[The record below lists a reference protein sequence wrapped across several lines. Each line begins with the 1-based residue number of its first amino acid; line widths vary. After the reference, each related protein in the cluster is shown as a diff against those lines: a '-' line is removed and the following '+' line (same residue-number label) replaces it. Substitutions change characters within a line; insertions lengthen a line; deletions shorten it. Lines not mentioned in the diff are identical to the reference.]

1 MLSAAAFSPTANSKI
16 AARSTPRPTR
26 SLSAFARL
34 PILHDLRDALRVL
47 GREVLRYVDVLL
59 IVVRPRQLRILST
72 AHETL
77 LLHGLRLDLAHHH
90 ARRRRLFDEILE
102 ERFED
107 REDQHQHRDAREL
120 LLAHVPQPWRLQQRR
135 FGRRLQLGLFGE
147 RGIDDIEA
155 VAALRIEAD
164 RLFGQGGEACDL
176 FLAARLARDVAVGV
190 GLLMIVD
197 HHGNG
202 EALHVAGGELRVAD
216 GLVEFVVARHTLHAV
231 LRRRGFILIVAR
243 IGSRRAGDGRLGGQR
258 AWYARSIGAVRLI
271 LEGLLA
277 ADRGEVGVVT
287 FLRLLDHAEIH
298 VGRDLRTH
306 AVAPEHGYQDVF
318 DALDVIVF
326 ELIAI
331 FELRGGEPDVARRLR
346 AAQKTSCLIHH
357 RHLVGREIGDAGG
370 DEVDDGRDLAG
381 IELRPGVQGQHHR
394 GRGRLAVADER
405 RLLGYSEVHAR
416 ALYGADAA
424 DGLREFTLERAL
436 IARVLH
442 ELAHTETLFLVQ
454 QLEARGAA
462 LRQPLA
468 CDAQTRLV
476 HLVGGHE
483 DGAAASRHLV
493 RNGGLI
499 EGLGD
504 LEAVLITESGVV

>member
-1 MLSAAAFSPTANSKI
+1 MTVSTNSPTTVSTCEVVTLLIEAIARPSFCTSLGVRCFMISAAAFSPTAISKM

-26 SLSAFARL
+26 SLSAIARH

-72 AHETL
+72 AHEPL
-77 LLHGLRLDLAHHH
+77 LLHGL
-90 ARRRRLFDEILE
+90 
-102 ERFED
+102 
-107 REDQHQHRDAREL
+107 
-120 LLAHVPQPWRLQQRR
+120 
-135 FGRRLQLGLFGE
+135 RLQLGLFGE

-216 GLVEFVVARHTLHAV
+216 GLVEIVVARHTLHAV

-243 IGSRRAGDGRLGGQR
+243 IGSRRAGDGRLVGQR

-277 ADRGEVGVVT
+277 ADLGEVGVVT

-326 ELIAI
+326 ELFAI

-357 RHLVGREIGDAGG
+357 RHHVGRELGAAGG

-381 IELRPGVQGQHHR
+381 IELRPGVQGLHHR

-405 RLLGYSEVHAR
+405 RLLGNSEVHAR

-468 CDAQTRLV
+468 RDP
-476 HLVGGHE
+476 
-483 DGAAASRHLV
+483 
-493 RNGGLI
+493 
-499 EGLGD
+499 
-504 LEAVLITESGVV
+504 